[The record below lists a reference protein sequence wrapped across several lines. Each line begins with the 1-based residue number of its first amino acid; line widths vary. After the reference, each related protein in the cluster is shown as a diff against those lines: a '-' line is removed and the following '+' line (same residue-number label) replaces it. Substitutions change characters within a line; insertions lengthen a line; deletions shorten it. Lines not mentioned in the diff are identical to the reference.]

1 MLLKAASLPISLHWP
16 FSQAKETQGFVFHG
30 SASSVQ
36 APRSVLAPFLFP
48 FSEELSSP
56 GHPHLDSTSP
66 WQPSSLLWSGFL
78 DSTPCPPP
86 PCDTPDLWCR
96 QGKDWGLLQPLWLAV
111 PSSQQELHVVLP
123 KQPFT
128 IFLKNI
134 LFIYLW
140 PCPMACRILV
150 LWPRIEPMAPLQ
162 LKQGVSTTEPVG
174 KPQHFIIF
182 NQDHQER
189 HCQIRSTLC
198 WLSARL
204 CNLVTS
210 WR

>member
-1 MLLKAASLPISLHWP
+1 MLDIASQDSIYFITGSCYLLIQFNHCTHVSIPLYKMLLKAASQPISLRWP

-36 APRSVLAPFLFP
+36 APRPVLAPFLFP

-140 PCPMACRILV
+140 PCPVACRILV
-150 LWPRIEPMAPLQ
+150 LWPRIEPMAP
-162 LKQGVSTTEPVG
+162 
-174 KPQHFIIF
+174 
-182 NQDHQER
+182 
-189 HCQIRSTLC
+189 C
-198 WLSARL
+198 
-204 CNLVTS
+204 S
-210 WR
+210 WSKESQPLNR